1 MFGVVFKKVEQYY
14 MWSSSSFSPYLQVI
28 ISSEMT
34 ISKIL
39 KLSIFELTSDQ
50 YQVRNLNKSVT
61 NWYGL

>member
-1 MFGVVFKKVEQYY
+1 MCGRVRLSVRNFKLLLVVK
-14 MWSSSSFSPYLQVI
+14 
-28 ISSEMT
+28 MT